1 MFHKHW
7 RLLGLSLPKHLPDG
21 SWKMHHD
28 DPVLGKCI
36 MMTQSRAL
44 SGGVTIYPYVSE
56 RLMKEWQT
64 HCCPL
69 IYLHFSL
76 EHKDGVLW
84 FSTSSP
90 SISEGTD
97 ELYSY
102 YKNLAYSHQMIS
114 LWWFSWRNLLLNIYT
129 FISFTFLLKAAHR
142 CIIQD
147 DYSWEKKSHLFNT
160 NIEKGISLTLGTLH
174 YSWVHS
180 PQAQCFRAVNGSYRW
195 RADWKL
201 QNSNFHTRLI

>member
-21 SWKMHHD
+21 SWKMHDD

-44 SGGVTIYPYVSE
+44 SGGVTTYPYVSE

-90 SISEGTD
+90 SVSERTD

-147 DYSWEKKSHLFNT
+147 DYSWKK
-160 NIEKGISLTLGTLH
+160 KISSVQHKYWKRNQLDTWHPSLQLG
-174 YSWVHS
+174 SFS
-180 PQAQCFRAVNGSYRW
+180 PSPMFSCSE
-195 RADWKL
+195 WKL
-201 QNSNFHTRLI
+201 